1 MSIAEIAEWVDQE
14 TTQELQELKEKLH
27 RQIDDLHDV
36 GRLSKLE
43 WLLDEENCDVIY
55 FHTPKED
62 AIIDEAI
69 RELDAGLGIPLA
81 EVKREIQEM
90 FRQSEVNRCRQEA
103 LRLALECPVATPE
116 EIENQNEYRKR
127 FRCRPT

>member
-1 MSIAEIAEWVDQE
+1 MSIAEVAEWVDLE
-14 TTQELQELKEKLH
+14 TTQEVQELKEKLH

-55 FHTPKED
+55 YHTPEEE

-69 RELDAGLGIPLA
+69 RELDAGLGILLA
-81 EVKREIQEM
+81 EVDREIQEM
-90 FRQSEVNRCRQEA
+90 FRQ
-103 LRLALECPVATPE
+103 TT
-116 EIENQNEYRKR
+116 EIH
-127 FRCRPT
+127 FVPC

>member
-1 MSIAEIAEWVDQE
+1 MSIAEIAEWVDQD
-14 TTQELQELKEKLH
+14 TTQELHELKEKLH
-27 RQIDDLHDV
+27 RQIDNLHDV

-55 FHTPKED
+55 FHTPEED

-81 EVKREIQEM
+81 EVDRRIQEM
-90 FRQSEVNRCRQEA
+90 FRQW
-103 LRLALECPVATPE
+103 
-116 EIENQNEYRKR
+116 K
-127 FRCRPT
+127 